1 MADMNKINNIEK
13 HLTNE
18 ELGKVNGGRRE
29 KIELPEV
36 LTEED
41 KELLKRLTNIKLG
54 VNNWI

>member
-29 KIELPEV
+29 KNRTV
-36 LTEED
+36 GSSY
-41 KELLKRLTNIKLG
+41 RG
-54 VNNWI
+54 R

>member
-13 HLTNE
+13 HLTSE
-18 ELGKVNGGRRE
+18 ELGKVNGGRRD

-41 KELLKRLTNIKLG
+41 KELLKRLTNIKL
-54 VNNWI
+54 